1 MKAATS
7 GALSPRRHL
16 KVGSAEGGMLK
27 LPARLRRDLILMILI
42 KVALLSLLYFLFF
55 SPSRQPVIDA
65 VAHIASQRPY

>member
-1 MKAATS
+1 
-7 GALSPRRHL
+7 
-16 KVGSAEGGMLK
+16 MLK